1 MFKKDPAKAIA
12 VLSFVIAIV
21 GIGNDT
27 FFSTHNFK
35 VMAYKNLL
43 DPYTLDWVFSGS
55 SLRYNGYN
63 FVNSFFD
70 LLLLAGAIAYVA
82 SGYRQA
88 RLVRFIFSI
97 IFLANVLI
105 FIEAFISAIFDPY
118 YLLWVKRSPANLLY
132 YIVNVFW
139 AYLSLNILNYFKRSG
154 SLQKEVFEEGEYI
167 QSYFVKASNWLRVL
181 HPIIDIIIVVAIF
194 SPMLSLYVHYG
205 QGGFFRYLTQT
216 QETMAEK
223 NFNLI
228 VCGLQVI
235 YYMVCESII
244 GCSPAKYLTKT
255 RVIDYNG
262 NKPGLKHIAIRTLVR
277 LVPFE
282 FLSFFSNDGWH
293 DKWSETLVAKE
304 E

>member
-194 SPMLSLYVHYG
+194 SPMLSLYVRG
-205 QGGFFRYLTQT
+205 
-216 QETMAEK
+216 
-223 NFNLI
+223 
-228 VCGLQVI
+228 
-235 YYMVCESII
+235 
-244 GCSPAKYLTKT
+244 
-255 RVIDYNG
+255 D
-262 NKPGLKHIAIRTLVR
+262 
-277 LVPFE
+277 
-282 FLSFFSNDGWH
+282 FLDI
-293 DKWSETLVAKE
+293 
-304 E
+304 